1 MGFLK
6 TECGRSYKFFKCINS
21 DEYYEVVER
30 SGYVVGSCSNDPHFY
45 MTCGTRY
52 QGKITNGKLLC
63 ENFLCEVRPAYAMFT
78 HLPDMMKTSAC
89 NGIKD
94 CLNTDL
100 DEEEDL
106 CADLES
112 RKRVTNCDNVCSDAL
127 QQQYFTCPD
136 EANCNGF
143 MYGLYCIVVSPGNG
157 REYLHYI
164 NVYDICDGYPE
175 CKEGED
181 EENCSVDT
189 TSTESTVPTCK
200 RTEGGLE
207 VRIFNH
213 TRCTVL
219 VFGHQI
225 DGSYCAN
232 YHDQTNCTDPAR
244 VGGVCEVGGF
254 TTNLSLYIIC
264 HFPRIN
270 PADERRLCDD
280 GLESQCF
287 QMSASCFEHKH
298 KMCDGIFDCP
308 DESDEN
314 NLNCKA
320 SAMTEKTCKRKIG
333 RAGALPIPLIWLHD
347 GIEDCV
353 DGVDEKQEWPECGRP
368 GTSTGRFVKN
378 NDTCQNVFLC
388 KNSEKEGYVNYELLC
403 DGIDTCGTG
412 SENKVCSIARNVP
425 ELQLDAIKVDEEE
438 GTVIISPLCVQ
449 GLRRFRMRFNQLCVY
464 EHFIYPTDH
473 IFGFNE
479 KTKILLP
486 EVEKNCDHLFGVPY
500 LYTSCTGRCEDS
512 SCPLTN
518 VPRYEF
524 CPNQYPNRI
533 GTLVDNSYLTF
544 LIKTRD
550 GQYSNSIFVCHNNAT
565 CIDYD
570 KVCNLVDDCGDGSDE
585 EGCTNHF
592 QCRNSGDTRLYIPL
606 VKTCDG
612 KFDCPDLSDECND
625 RCDKKILESSFL
637 KAMSVGIGGA
647 AIFTN
652 AYIVVK
658 QLLNLKSCR
667 TSVALINKL
676 LVVLI
681 AVGDF
686 LVGGY
691 LFAISIIDFALYGN
705 QYCPNQT
712 RWLSSTECS
721 LIGVLSTI
729 GSQLSL
735 FSMTGLSLVR
745 MHGICTSM
753 RIPGEVTT
761 SKSISILSAIASIVA
776 VSSAIAV
783 IPVIER
789 YEDFFVNG
797 VRYPEQLR
805 IFIGL
810 TDKSTAFDVIKAYN
824 GRVRNKVLSWKT
836 TNKMIGDMF
845 SRDPG
850 HQDLMSERARVGF
863 YGNDGVCLFK
873 YFVQQ
878 DDPQLSFVWGILAL
892 NFFCFVIISICYIAI
907 GIASSRSSKDLT
919 RGNSQVQKR
928 NNRMNRKIAII
939 ITTDFLCWV
948 PFIVICGLHFGEVL
962 DATQWYSLFS
972 IIILPINSV
981 INPLLYDDLVTSLL
995 NKPTQAGRTF
1005 ITRIS
1010 TRLSNSIT
1018 RRTRRTSPAVENSQ
1032 MDTTVRTQTTDF
1044 QVTPASQQ
1052 AGGGEILVEIRDK
1065 HAKPGKT
1072 GTRTTDTRL

>member
-1 MGFLK
+1 MA
-6 TECGRSYKFFKCINS
+6 
-21 DEYYEVVER
+21 
-30 SGYVVGSCSNDPHFY
+30 
-45 MTCGTRY
+45 CGTQY
-52 QGKITNGKLLC
+52 QGEITNSKLLC
-63 ENFLCEVRPAYAMFT
+63 ENFLCNKRPAFVFGT
-78 HLPDMMKTSAC
+78 LSQFPDMMATAAC
-89 NGIKD
+89 NGRKD

-100 DEEEDL
+100 DEEEEL
-106 CADLES
+106 CADLKPGKEL
-112 RKRVTNCDNVCSDAL
+112 VICDNVCHRGEAFTFDCTDESD
-127 QQQYFTCPD
+127 
-136 EANCNGF
+136 CNGYK
-143 MYGLYCIVVSPGNG
+143 YGLSCTVVSPGPDTR
-157 REYLHYI
+157 REEYFHYI
-164 NVYDICDGYPE
+164 NVHDICNGSPD

-181 EENCSVDT
+181 EENCYIDT
-189 TSTESTVPTCK
+189 SISDTTVPTCRRK
-200 RTEGGLE
+200 ENGPE
-207 VRIFNH
+207 VQIFNY

-219 VFGHQI
+219 ANRTT
-225 DGSYCAN
+225 DGSYCFD
-232 YHDQTNCTDPAR
+232 YLDQTNCTDPAR

-254 TTNLSLYIIC
+254 TTNISLYIIC
-264 HFPRIN
+264 HIPRRN

-280 GLESQCF
+280 GIESECSTCF
-287 QMSASCFEHKH
+287 NSEEHIHKH
-298 KMCDGIFDCP
+298 KICDGIDDCP
-308 DESDEN
+308 DKSDEN
-314 NLNCKA
+314 NLNCKT
-320 SAMTEKTCKRKIG
+320 SAMTEKKCKRKIG
-333 RAGALPIPLIWLHD
+333 RAGDLPIPLMWLHD
-347 GIEDCV
+347 GIKDCV
-353 DGVDEKQEWPECGRP
+353 NGEDEKQDWPKCGRS
-368 GTSTGRFVKN
+368 GTPTGRFVRN

-388 KNSEKEGYVNYELLC
+388 KNSENVGYVNYELLC
-403 DGIDTCGTG
+403 DGIDTCGN
-412 SENKVCSIARNVP
+412 ENEVCSIARNVP
-425 ELQLDAIKVDEEE
+425 ELQLDAVKVDEDE
-438 GTVIISPLCVQ
+438 GTLILSPLCVQ
-449 GLRRFRMRFNQLCVY
+449 GLQRFRMRFNQSCVY
-464 EHFIYPTDH
+464 ENFIYPTDH
-473 IFGFNE
+473 IFGFNK

-486 EVEKNCDHLFGVPY
+486 EDKKNCDHLFGVPY
-500 LYTSCTGRCEDS
+500 LYTSCTGRCENS
-512 SCPLTN
+512 TCPLTN

-524 CPNQYPNRI
+524 CPNQYQNRI

-592 QCRNSGDTRLYIPL
+592 QCQKSGDSRLYIPL

-637 KAMSVGIGGA
+637 KAMSVGIGGV
-647 AIFTN
+647 AIMTN
-652 AYIVVK
+652 SYIVVK
-658 QLLNLKSCR
+658 QLFNLKSCR

-705 QYCPNQT
+705 EYCPNQT
-712 RWLSSTECS
+712 RWLSSPECS
-721 LIGVLSTI
+721 LIGVFSTI

-753 RIPGEVTT
+753 RIPGEVTS
-761 SKSISILSAIASIVA
+761 SKLISILSAIASIVG

-783 IPVIER
+783 IPVIEQ

-824 GRVRNKVLSWKT
+824 GQVRNKVLSWKT
-836 TNKMIGDMF
+836 TNMMIGDMF

-919 RGNSQVQKR
+919 RGNNQIQQR

-948 PFIVICGLHFGEVL
+948 PFIVICGLHFSEVL
-962 DATQWYSLFS
+962 DATPWYSLFS

-995 NKPTQAGRTF
+995 NKPIQAGRTF

-1010 TRLSNSIT
+1010 TRLTNSIT
-1018 RRTRRTSPAVENSQ
+1018 RRTRRTSPAVGNSQ
-1032 MDTTVRTQTTDF
+1032 MVRTRTTDF
-1044 QVTPASQQ
+1044 QVAPASASQ
-1052 AGGGEILVEIRDK
+1052 ETRSVEVLVEITGGK
-1065 HAKPGKT
+1065 HAKQGKP
-1072 GTRTTDTRL
+1072 GTRTTDTRLGKDVDYWTMDSYC